1 MELSKQLK
9 MLQDDLSFIF
19 IFISF
24 FNVCMCSCDTYKKKK
39 YHFEEILK
47 YYIDSTFLSFKGKT
61 MDLDY
66 LLSKGINHFY
76 LKVLFPRY

>member
-1 MELSKQLK
+1 MIYRLYLYLYHFS
-9 MLQDDLSFIF
+9 MY
-19 IFISF
+19 
-24 FNVCMCSCDTYKKKK
+24 VCSCDTYKKKK

-76 LKVLFPRY
+76 LKVLLPRY